1 MKNYYEI
8 LGVSENASQD
18 EIKKAYKK
26 LSKQYH
32 PDVNPNGEEKFKEV
46 NEAYGVLGDEN
57 KRSHYDN
64 QKNNP
69 FSNFGGGD
77 FDFNS
82 IFEQM
87 MGAKKRPQQPK
98 APDKIVTI
106 ELTPIDSF
114 LGAKK
119 EITYERNN
127 ECISCNSTGGEH
139 NTCTNCNGH
148 GVITQKF
155 GTGMFQQLI
164 QTQCPSC
171 KGKGQIIIKPCGV
184 CHGNGFTKG
193 FEKLSITI
201 PKNVDNGDFMRVPN
215 KGDYNVHTRNRGD
228 IVLKVELVS
237 KDNFEKMGLDLV
249 YYKTLNLNNLISNE
263 EVILPHPEGQLK
275 ITIPNNFST
284 DKPLRLVNKG
294 YRTQNGNGDFYVKIS
309 IVNTLDVSDEVKEKI
324 KSLIKQPNQI
334 FN

>member
-18 EIKKAYKK
+18 EIKKVYKK

-32 PDVNPNGEEKFKEV
+32 PDVNPNGEEKFKEI
-46 NEAYGVLGDEN
+46 NEAYSVIGDEN

-69 FSNFGGGD
+69 FSDFGSGD

-87 MGAKKRPQQPK
+87 MGAKRRPQKPK
-98 APDKIVTI
+98 APDKIITI
-106 ELTPIDSF
+106 KISPIESF
-114 LGAKK
+114 VGVKK
-119 EITYERNN
+119 EIIYERNN
-127 ECISCNSTGGEH
+127 ECSPCNSTGGEH
-139 NTCTNCNGH
+139 RTCTNCNGQ

-171 KGKGQIIIKPCGV
+171 KGKGQTIVKPCNV
-184 CHGNGFTKG
+184 CHGNGFTRAN
-193 FEKLSITI
+193 EKLSIEI

-215 KGDYNVHTRNRGD
+215 VGDYNVYSRTRGD
-228 IVLKVELVS
+228 IVLKVELTP

-249 YYKTLNLNNLISNE
+249 FYKTLNLNVLIGEE
-263 EVILPHPEGQLK
+263 EVVLPHPDGQLK
-275 ITIPNNFST
+275 IIIPKNFST
-284 DKPLRLVNKG
+284 DKPLRLINKG
-294 YRTQNGNGDFYVKIS
+294 YRTQNENGDFYVKIS
-309 IVNTLDVSDEVKEKI
+309 VVNNLDVSDEIKEKI
-324 KSLIKQPNQI
+324 KSLIKEPNQI